1 MTDYLWIV
9 YIYYNS
15 LKQDKIMPWINA
27 LDLKERFDTNDINSQ
42 VPRKPTLSIVN
53 KSMVGITPA
62 YNSQFVFCI
71 KRILRTNHS
80 DCLYLEIWLNI
91 KLNTRSLSEN
101 ARLENFS
108 TTYAINFKLKHYM
121 LWWIFKTFYS
131 RTSS

>member
-1 MTDYLWIV
+1 
-9 YIYYNS
+9 
-15 LKQDKIMPWINA
+15 MPWINA

-80 DCLYLEIWLNI
+80 DCLYLEI
-91 KLNTRSLSEN
+91 
-101 ARLENFS
+101 
-108 TTYAINFKLKHYM
+108 
-121 LWWIFKTFYS
+121 
-131 RTSS
+131 